1 MPQKIL
7 VVDDEQ
13 DTLILLEMTLQ
24 LAGYEVAKAYTGQM
38 AISLLSEFNPDVVI
52 LDVMMPGDSGLD
64 ILGIIKRDFENPP
77 PVVMFSARGRIE
89 DMVEGMEAGAYKYLV
104 KPISREKLLETVKSA
119 LTLRAGAPRRKQEP
133 K

>member
-1 MPQKIL
+1 MAQKIL

-24 LAGYEVAKAYTGQM
+24 LAGYEVAKAHTGQM
-38 AISLLSEFNPDVVI
+38 AISLLGGRRLI
-52 LDVMMPGDSGLD
+52 KKKLDLMMPGESGLD
-64 ILGIIKRDFENPP
+64 ILNTIKRDFESPP
-77 PVVMFSARGRIE
+77 PVIMFSARGRVE

-119 LTLRAGAPRRKQEP
+119 LATRTSTPRRKQP
-133 K
+133 

>member
-1 MPQKIL
+1 MAHKIL

-24 LAGYEVAKAYTGQM
+24 LAGYEVAKAHTGQM
-38 AISLLSEFNPDVVI
+38 AIQLLSEFNPDVVI
-52 LDVMMPGDSGLD
+52 LDVMMPGESGLD
-64 ILGIIKRDFENPP
+64 ILNIIKKDFENPP

-119 LTLRAGAPRRKQEP
+119 LTTRVGAPRRK
-133 K
+133 